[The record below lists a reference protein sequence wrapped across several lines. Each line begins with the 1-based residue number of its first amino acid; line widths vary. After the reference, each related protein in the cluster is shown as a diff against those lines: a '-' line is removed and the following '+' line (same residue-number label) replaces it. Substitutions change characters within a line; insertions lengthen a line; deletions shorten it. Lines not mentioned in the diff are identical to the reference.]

1 MERGLDRM
9 GTAKS
14 EANSPGMSW
23 KCSYVQEPL
32 KKKKKLLKDQSFSP
46 CPGLS
51 SFTQLNH

>member
-1 MERGLDRM
+1 ME
-9 GTAKS
+9 TAKR

-32 KKKKKLLKDQSFSP
+32 KKKTHTKLLKDQSFSP

-51 SFTQLNH
+51 SLTQLHH

>member
-1 MERGLDRM
+1 ME
-9 GTAKS
+9 TAKR

-32 KKKKKLLKDQSFSP
+32 KKKKKKLLKDQSFPP

-51 SFTQLNH
+51 SLTQLNH